1 MSKIGIRPETNT
13 LYFDFRVLGIRCREQ
28 TPLRDTKENRKKMQF
43 VLDRLDQAII
53 DKSFNY
59 RDFFPESGRISAFEA
74 AQQKAGEPRSASPI
88 GNTGLQPSLKPVLG
102 SPTDSSQTN
111 PTPTHSQIPLF
122 SDFANQ
128 WYSEMEVGWKRSHRT
143 TTRGVLDNSL
153 IPQFGPRPVH
163 EIKKGDILAFR
174 SSLAKL
180 PGIKNKESLSASRI
194 NHIMT
199 PLRMILTEAADRY
212 EFAPAFINIKPLRVG
227 KTDVQPFTM
236 QEVQDILRTV
246 RADFRNYYIVR
257 FFTGTRTGEID
268 GLKWQYVDF
277 ERRTISIKE
286 TIVNDYEET
295 PKTGES
301 ERDIQM
307 SQMVFDAL
315 LAQHKVT
322 GQGVYV
328 FATSAGTPISHRN
341 ISKRVWYPLL
351 RLLGLKKRVPY
362 QTRHTFATLM
372 LASGEAPEWIAR
384 QMGHTTTE
392 MLFRVYSRFIPNLT
406 RQDGSAFERL
416 MAAQMQ
422 DQPHP
427 IVDPQLANEVSAH
440 SFINPNSIG
449 VNHLPKTQ
457 SRATKEI
464 EQEPQLPKPQAI
476 NPPEPPPFAPPNLP
490 NQLPD
495 TRVNP
500 SADAALIANPWLE
513 IAKHSGLSM
522 PPKADPTPPSDHPV
536 GDLL

>member
-43 VLDRLDQAII
+43 VLDRLDQAIK

-59 RDFFPESGRISAFEA
+59 RDFFPESGRIYAFEA
-74 AQQKAGEPRSASPI
+74 AQQKAGERKSAGLI
-88 GNTGLQPSLKPVLG
+88 GNTGLHSSLKPVLG
-102 SPTDSSQTN
+102 SPSDASQTN
-111 PTPTHSQIPLF
+111 PSSTRSQIPLF

-143 TTRGVLDNSL
+143 TTRGVLDNFL
-153 IPQFGPRPVH
+153 IPQFGQKSVN
-163 EIKKGDILAFR
+163 EIKKGDILTFR

-180 PGIKNKESLSASRI
+180 PGINNKESLSASRI

-362 QTRHTFATLM
+362 QTRHTYATLM

-427 IVDPQLANEVSAH
+427 IIDPQSLNEVSAY
-440 SFINPNSIG
+440 SGINPNSIG

-457 SRATKEI
+457 SRVAEKV
-464 EQEPQLPKPQAI
+464 EQAPELPEPET
-476 NPPEPPPFAPPNLP
+476 PEPPVALP
-490 NQLPD
+490 NTQI
-495 TRVNP
+495 NP
-500 SADAALIANPWLE
+500 SANAALIANPWLE
-513 IAKHSGLSM
+513 IAKHSGFSV
-522 PPKADPTPPSDHPV
+522 PPKTDLIPPSDHPA

>member
-43 VLDRLDQAII
+43 VLDRLDQAIN

-88 GNTGLQPSLKPVLG
+88 GNTGLQPSLKPAFV
-102 SPTDSSQTN
+102 SSFDT
-111 PTPTHSQIPLF
+111 SQINPASPHRQTPLF

-153 IPQFGPRPVH
+153 IPQFGPRPVN

-257 FFTGTRTGEID
+257 FFTGTRTSEVD

-362 QTRHTFATLM
+362 QTRHTYATLM

-416 MAAQMQ
+416 MAARMQ

-427 IVDPQLANEVSAH
+427 IIDPQSLNEVSAY
-440 SFINPNSIG
+440 SGINPNSIG
-449 VNHLPKTQ
+449 MNHLPKTQ
-457 SRATKEI
+457 SRLTKAI
-464 EQEPQLPKPQAI
+464 EQTPQLPELQPM
-476 NPPEPPPFAPPNLP
+476 EPPAPPTFGPPDSPNKLP
-490 NQLPD
+490 N
-495 TRVNP
+495 TWINS

-513 IAKHSGLSM
+513 IAKHSGLSV
-522 PPKADPTPPSDHPV
+522 PCSTDSIPPSDHPAR
-536 GDLL
+536 DLL

>member
-1 MSKIGIRPETNT
+1 MSNIRVRKETGR
-13 LYFDFRVLGIRCREQ
+13 LFLDFRVFGIRCREQ
-28 TPLRDTKENRKKMQF
+28 TELVDSKANRKLLAK
-43 VLDRLDQAII
+43 LDESINAAITNG
-53 DKSFNY
+53 SY
-59 RDFFPESGRISAFEA
+59 RHADFFPMSKRIAEVEGARPSINTPAIN
-74 AQQKAGEPRSASPI
+74 KAS
-88 GNTGLQPSLKPVLG
+88 
-102 SPTDSSQTN
+102 TN
-111 PTPTHSQIPLF
+111 PALAFTARPFDEAPSSNRQTPLF

-128 WYSEMEVGWKRSHRT
+128 WYAEMEVGWKRSHRT
-143 TTRGVLDNSL
+143 TTRGVLDNFL
-153 IPQFGPRPVH
+153 LPQFGQKTV
-163 EIKKGDILAFR
+163 IDVKKADILAFR

-199 PLRMILTEAADRY
+199 PLRMILTEAADRN

-246 RADFRNYYIVR
+246 RSDFKNYYIVR

-362 QTRHTFATLM
+362 QTRHTYATLM

-440 SFINPNSIG
+440 SGINPNSIG
-449 VNHLPKTQ
+449 VNRLPKTQ
-457 SRATKEI
+457 SRVTEKD
-464 EQEPQLPKPQAI
+464 EQAPELPEPETPKPPVA
-476 NPPEPPPFAPPNLP
+476 LP
-490 NQLPD
+490 N
-495 TRVNP
+495 TRINP
-500 SADAALIANPWLE
+500 SADAALIVNPWLE

-522 PPKADPTPPSDHPV
+522 PPKVDPIPPSDHPA

>member
-1 MSKIGIRPETNT
+1 MSNIRVRKETGR
-13 LYFDFRVLGIRCREQ
+13 LFLDFRVFGVRCREQ
-28 TPLRDTKENRKKMQF
+28 TELIDTKANRKLLAK
-43 VLDRLDQAII
+43 LDDSIKVAVANGSY
-53 DKSFNY
+53 KHKH
-59 RDFFPESGRISAFEA
+59 FFPMSKRIAEVEEA
-74 AQQKAGEPRSASPI
+74 RLAICAATNKTQTSSTVANSEMYSDIAPS
-88 GNTGLQPSLKPVLG
+88 SLKQTPV
-102 SPTDSSQTN
+102 
-111 PTPTHSQIPLF
+111 F
-122 SDFANQ
+122 SEFANQ

-143 TTRGVLDNSL
+143 TTRGILDNFL
-153 IPQFGPRPVH
+153 IPQFGQKSVN
-163 EIKKGDILAFR
+163 EIKKGEIFTFR
-174 SSLAKL
+174 SALAKL

-236 QEVQDILRTV
+236 QEVQGILRTV

-416 MAAQMQ
+416 MAAQIQ

-427 IVDPQLANEVSAH
+427 IVDPQLVDEVSAC
-440 SFINPNSIG
+440 SGVNPNSIG

-457 SRATKEI
+457 SRVTKEF
-464 EQEPQLPKPQAI
+464 EQVPRLPEPQAI
-476 NPPEPPPFAPPNLP
+476 NPPELPPFPC
-490 NQLPD
+490 QI
-495 TRVNP
+495 RQI
-500 SADAALIANPWLE
+500 SY
-513 IAKHSGLSM
+513 
-522 PPKADPTPPSDHPV
+522 PTP
-536 GDLL
+536 G

>member
-1 MSKIGIRPETNT
+1 MPNIRVRKETGL
-13 LYFDFRVLGIRCREQ
+13 LYFDFQYLKVRCREQ
-28 TPLRDTKENRKKMQF
+28 SLLEDSKPNRKKMQK
-43 VLDRLDQAII
+43 VLDEILGKI
-53 DKSFNY
+53 KSHTFSY
-59 RDFFPESGRISAFEA
+59 RDYFPSSKQLLAIELLENGSPPEPMPVRIDPYFKTQPAPISALP
-74 AQQKAGEPRSASPI
+74 AQVQANG
-88 GNTGLQPSLKPVLG
+88 
-102 SPTDSSQTN
+102 
-111 PTPTHSQIPLF
+111 PLF
-122 SDFANQ
+122 ADFANQ

-153 IPQFGPRPVH
+153 IPQFGQRTVN
-163 EIKKGDILAFR
+163 EIKKGEILAFR

-236 QEVQDILRTV
+236 QEVQDIIRTV
-246 RADFRNYYIVR
+246 RADFKNYYIVR
-257 FFTGTRTGEID
+257 FFTGTRTSEID

-427 IVDPQLANEVSAH
+427 IIDPQSLNEVSAH
-440 SFINPNSIG
+440 SGINPNNIG

-457 SRATKEI
+457 SRVTKEI

-476 NPPEPPPFAPPNLP
+476 NPPEPPTFAPPNLP
-490 NQLPD
+490 NQLPN
-495 TRVNP
+495 TRINP
-500 SADAALIANPWLE
+500 SANAALIANPWLE
-513 IAKHSGLSM
+513 IAKHSGLSV
-522 PPKADPTPPSDHPV
+522 PPKADPIPPSDHPV

>member
-1 MSKIGIRPETNT
+1 MSNIRVRKETGR
-13 LYFDFRVLGIRCREQ
+13 LFLDFRVFGVRCREQ
-28 TPLRDTKENRKKMQF
+28 TELPDTKANRKLLAK
-43 VLDRLDQAII
+43 LDDSIKVAVANGSY
-53 DKSFNY
+53 KHEH
-59 RDFFPESGRISAFEA
+59 FFPMSKRIAEVEEA
-74 AQQKAGEPRSASPI
+74 RLAMSTPTHKTPTSSTLATSEIYVDVAPS
-88 GNTGLQPSLKPVLG
+88 SLKP
-102 SPTDSSQTN
+102 T
-111 PTPTHSQIPLF
+111 PLF
-122 SDFANQ
+122 SEFANQ

-153 IPQFGPRPVH
+153 IPQFGPRPVN

-180 PGIKNKESLSASRI
+180 PGIKNKDSLSASRI

-246 RADFRNYYIVR
+246 RVDFRNYYIVR

-307 SQMVFDAL
+307 PQMVFDAL
-315 LAQHKVT
+315 LAQYKVT

-427 IVDPQLANEVSAH
+427 IVDPKSLNEVSAY
-440 SFINPNSIG
+440 SGINPNSIG

-457 SRATKEI
+457 SLATKEI
-464 EQEPQLPKPQAI
+464 EQTPQLSEPEAI
-476 NPPEPPPFAPPNLP
+476 NPPEPPPFAPPDSL
-490 NQLPD
+490 NQLPN
-495 TRVNP
+495 TRANP
-500 SADAALIANPWLE
+500 SADTALIANPWLE
-513 IAKHSGLSM
+513 IAKHSGLSI
-522 PPKADPTPPSDHPV
+522 PPKADPITPSDHSA

>member
-1 MSKIGIRPETNT
+1 MSNIRIRKETGR
-13 LYFDFRVLGIRCREQ
+13 LFLDFRVFGIRCREQ
-28 TPLRDTKENRKKMQF
+28 TELLDSKANRKLLAK
-43 VLDRLDQAII
+43 LDENIKVAVTNG
-53 DKSFNY
+53 SY
-59 RDFFPESGRISAFEA
+59 RHEHFFPMSKRIAEVEEARLAISAPA
-74 AQQKAGEPRSASPI
+74 INKAPANLALI
-88 GNTGLQPSLKPVLG
+88 ITGMPSDQPS
-102 SPTDSSQTN
+102 S
-111 PTPTHSQIPLF
+111 THRQSPLF
-122 SDFANQ
+122 CDFANQ

-143 TTRGVLDNSL
+143 TTRGALDNSL
-153 IPQFGPRPVH
+153 IPQFGSRPVN

-180 PGIKNKESLSASRI
+180 PGIKNKEGLSASRI

-212 EFAPAFINIKPLRVG
+212 DFAPAFINIKPLRVG
-227 KTDVQPFTM
+227 KADVQPFTM
-236 QEVQDILRTV
+236 QEVQDIIRAV
-246 RADFRNYYIVR
+246 RADFKNYYIVR
-257 FFTGTRTGEID
+257 FFTGTRTSEID

-427 IVDPQLANEVSAH
+427 IINPDLANEVSKH
-440 SFINPNSIG
+440 SGINANSIG
-449 VNHLPKTQ
+449 VNRLPKTQ

-464 EQEPQLPKPQAI
+464 EQATQLPGPQSMTLPAS
-476 NPPEPPPFAPPNLP
+476 PPLSSPDSP
-490 NQLPD
+490 NQLPNIRINQGAD
-495 TRVNP
+495 TG
-500 SADAALIANPWLE
+500 LIANPWLE
-513 IAKHSGLSM
+513 IAKHSGLSVAPSNEPTTSPEK
-522 PPKADPTPPSDHPV
+522 PPGGRS
-536 GDLL
+536 

>member
-1 MSKIGIRPETNT
+1 MPYMPNIRVRKETGL
-13 LYFDFRVLGIRCREQ
+13 LYFDFQYLKVRCREQ
-28 TPLRDTKENRKKMQF
+28 SLLEDSKLNRKKMQK
-43 VLDRLDQAII
+43 VLDEITGKI
-53 DKSFNY
+53 KSRTFCY
-59 RDFFPESGRISAFEA
+59 RDYFPGSKQLLAIELLENGSPPESIPSRID
-74 AQQKAGEPRSASPI
+74 
-88 GNTGLQPSLKPVLG
+88 PSFK
-102 SPTDSSQTN
+102 TQ
-111 PTPTHSQIPLF
+111 PTPITTLPVQAQANGPLF

-153 IPQFGPRPVH
+153 IPQFGPRPVN
-163 EIKKGDILAFR
+163 EIKKGEILAFR

-315 LAQHKVT
+315 LAQYKVT

-362 QTRHTFATLM
+362 QTRHTYATLM

-422 DQPHP
+422 GQPHP
-427 IVDPQLANEVSAH
+427 IVDPQSLNEVSAH
-440 SFINPNSIG
+440 SGINPNSIG

-464 EQEPQLPKPQAI
+464 EQAPELPEPEIPKTPVALPNTRI
-476 NPPEPPPFAPPNLP
+476 NPS
-490 NQLPD
+490 
-495 TRVNP
+495 T
-500 SADAALIANPWLE
+500 DAALIANPWLE
-513 IAKHSGLSM
+513 IAKHSGLSV
-522 PPKADPTPPSDHPV
+522 PPKADPIPPSDHPA

>member
-1 MSKIGIRPETNT
+1 MPNIRVRKETGL
-13 LYFDFRVLGIRCREQ
+13 LYFDFQYLKVRCREQ
-28 TPLRDTKENRKKMQF
+28 SLLEDSKPNRKKMQK
-43 VLDRLDQAII
+43 VLDEILGKI
-53 DKSFNY
+53 KSHTFSY
-59 RDFFPESGRISAFEA
+59 RDYFPSSKQLLAIELLENGSPPEPMPARIDPSFKTQTAPISALP
-74 AQQKAGEPRSASPI
+74 AQ
-88 GNTGLQPSLKPVLG
+88 V
-102 SPTDSSQTN
+102 QT
-111 PTPTHSQIPLF
+111 SGPLF

-153 IPQFGPRPVH
+153 IPQFGPRPVN

-180 PGIKNKESLSASRI
+180 PGIKNKESLSTSRI

-315 LAQHKVT
+315 LAQHKAT

-362 QTRHTFATLM
+362 QTRHTYATLM

-427 IVDPQLANEVSAH
+427 IIDPQLANEVSAH
-440 SFINPNSIG
+440 SGINPNSIG

-457 SRATKEI
+457 SRAPKAT
-464 EQEPQLPKPQAI
+464 EQTPQLPEPQAI
-476 NPPEPPPFAPPNLP
+476 NQPKLPPFSPPNFP

-495 TRVNP
+495 TQVNP

-513 IAKHSGLSM
+513 IAKHSGLSV
-522 PPKADPTPPSDHPV
+522 PPKADPIPSSDHPK
-536 GDLL
+536 GGLL

>member
-1 MSKIGIRPETNT
+1 MSNIRVRKETGR
-13 LYFDFRVLGIRCREQ
+13 LFLDFRVFGVRCREQ
-28 TPLRDTKENRKKMQF
+28 TELADTKANRKLLAK
-43 VLDRLDQAII
+43 LDENIKAAVANG
-53 DKSFNY
+53 SY
-59 RDFFPESGRISAFEA
+59 RHEHFFPMSKRISEVEGARLAMTAPAHKVPTRPALTTSEMYSDFA
-74 AQQKAGEPRSASPI
+74 P
-88 GNTGLQPSLKPVLG
+88 LSLK
-102 SPTDSSQTN
+102 ST
-111 PTPTHSQIPLF
+111 PLF
-122 SDFANQ
+122 SEFANQ

-153 IPQFGPRPVH
+153 IPQFGPRPVN

-180 PGIKNKESLSASRI
+180 PGIKNKESLSASRV

-362 QTRHTFATLM
+362 QTRHTYATLM

-427 IVDPQLANEVSAH
+427 IIDPQLANEVSAH
-440 SFINPNSIG
+440 SGINPNSIG

-457 SRATKEI
+457 SRAPKAT
-464 EQEPQLPKPQAI
+464 EQTPQLPEPQAI
-476 NPPEPPPFAPPNLP
+476 NQPKLPPFSPPNLP

-495 TRVNP
+495 TQVNP

-513 IAKHSGLSM
+513 IAKHSGLSV
-522 PPKADPTPPSDHPV
+522 PPKADPIPSSDHPK
-536 GDLL
+536 GGLL

>member
-1 MSKIGIRPETNT
+1 MSNIRVRKETGR
-13 LYFDFRVLGIRCREQ
+13 LFLDFRVFGVRCREQ
-28 TPLRDTKENRKKMQF
+28 TELPDTKANRKLLAK
-43 VLDRLDQAII
+43 LDDGIKVAVANGSY
-53 DKSFNY
+53 KHEH
-59 RDFFPESGRISAFEA
+59 FFPMSKRIAEVEEA
-74 AQQKAGEPRSASPI
+74 RLAMSTSTHKAPTNSTLATSEIHSDVAP
-88 GNTGLQPSLKPVLG
+88 LSLK
-102 SPTDSSQTN
+102 ST
-111 PTPTHSQIPLF
+111 PLF
-122 SDFANQ
+122 SEFANQ

-143 TTRGVLDNSL
+143 TTRGVLDNFL
-153 IPQFGPRPVH
+153 IPQFGQKTVN
-163 EIKKGDILAFR
+163 EIKKGEILAFR

-236 QEVQDILRTV
+236 QEVQDIIRTV
-246 RADFRNYYIVR
+246 RADFKNYYIVR
-257 FFTGTRTGEID
+257 FFTGTRTSEID

-351 RLLGLKKRVPY
+351 RLLRLKKRVPY

-427 IVDPQLANEVSAH
+427 IIDPQLVNEVSAH
-440 SFINPNSIG
+440 SGINPNSIG

-464 EQEPQLPKPQAI
+464 EQVPQLPEPQSI
-476 NPPEPPPFAPPNLP
+476 SPPEPSSFTPPNLP
-490 NQLPD
+490 N
-495 TRVNP
+495 TRINP

-513 IAKHSGLSM
+513 IAKHSGLSV

>member
-1 MSKIGIRPETNT
+1 MSNIRVRKETGR
-13 LYFDFRVLGIRCREQ
+13 LFLDFRVFGVRCREQ
-28 TPLRDTKENRKKMQF
+28 TELPDTKANRKLLAK
-43 VLDRLDQAII
+43 LDDSIKVAVANGSY
-53 DKSFNY
+53 KHEH
-59 RDFFPESGRISAFEA
+59 FFPMSKRIAEVEEA
-74 AQQKAGEPRSASPI
+74 RLAMSTPTHKTPTSSTLATSEMHSDVAPS
-88 GNTGLQPSLKPVLG
+88 SLKP
-102 SPTDSSQTN
+102 T
-111 PTPTHSQIPLF
+111 PLF
-122 SDFANQ
+122 SEFANQ
-128 WYSEMEVGWKRSHRT
+128 WYLEMEVGWKRSHRT

-153 IPQFGPRPVH
+153 IPQFGPRPVN

-236 QEVQDILRTV
+236 QEVQGIIRTV
-246 RADFRNYYIVR
+246 RTDFRNYYIVR

-372 LASGEAPEWIAR
+372 LASGEVPEWIAR

-427 IVDPQLANEVSAH
+427 LINPQSLNEVSAH
-440 SFINPNSIG
+440 SAINLNSIG

-464 EQEPQLPKPQAI
+464 EQAPQLPKPQPI
-476 NPPEPPPFAPPNLP
+476 NLPELPPFAPPNLP
-490 NQLPD
+490 NQLPN

-500 SADAALIANPWLE
+500 SANAALIANPWLE

-522 PPKADPTPPSDHPV
+522 PPKADPTLPSDHPA

>member
-1 MSKIGIRPETNT
+1 MSNIRIRKETGR
-13 LYFDFRVLGIRCREQ
+13 LFLDFRVFGVRCREQ
-28 TPLRDTKENRKKMQF
+28 TELPDTKANRKLLAK
-43 VLDRLDQAII
+43 LDDSIKVAVANGSY
-53 DKSFNY
+53 KHEH
-59 RDFFPESGRISAFEA
+59 FFPMSKRIAEVEEA
-74 AQQKAGEPRSASPI
+74 RLAMSASTYKTP
-88 GNTGLQPSLKPVLG
+88 TSLTLATSEMYSDVAPSFLKP
-102 SPTDSSQTN
+102 T
-111 PTPTHSQIPLF
+111 PLF
-122 SDFANQ
+122 SEFANQ
-128 WYSEMEVGWKRSHRT
+128 WYSEMEVEWKRSHRT
-143 TTRGVLDNSL
+143 TTRGVLDNFL
-153 IPQFGPRPVH
+153 IPQFGQKTVN
-163 EIKKGDILAFR
+163 EIKKGEILAFR

-236 QEVQDILRTV
+236 QEVQDIIRTV

-351 RLLGLKKRVPY
+351 RLLGLNKRVPY

-422 DQPHP
+422 ERPHP
-427 IVDPQLANEVSAH
+427 IINPQLANEVSAH
-440 SFINPNSIG
+440 SGINPNSIG

-457 SRATKEI
+457 SRATKAI
-464 EQEPQLPKPQAI
+464 EQTPQLPEPQAI
-476 NPPEPPPFAPPNLP
+476 NQPKLPPFAPPNLP
-490 NQLPD
+490 NQPPD

-513 IAKHSGLSM
+513 IAKHSGLSV
-522 PPKADPTPPSDHPV
+522 PPKADPIPSSDHPK
-536 GDLL
+536 GGLL

>member
-43 VLDRLDQAII
+43 VLDRLDQAIN

-88 GNTGLQPSLKPVLG
+88 GNTGLQPSLKPVFVSSFDTSQINPASLH
-102 SPTDSSQTN
+102 SQT
-111 PTPTHSQIPLF
+111 PLF

-153 IPQFGPRPVH
+153 IPQFGHRPVN

-212 EFAPAFINIKPLRVG
+212 EFATAFINIKPLRVG

-362 QTRHTFATLM
+362 QTRHTYATLM

-427 IVDPQLANEVSAH
+427 IVDPQSLNEVSAH
-440 SFINPNSIG
+440 SGINPSSIG

-457 SRATKEI
+457 SRATKAI
-464 EQEPQLPKPQAI
+464 EQTPQLPEPQAI
-476 NPPEPPPFAPPNLP
+476 NQPKLPPFAPPNLP

-513 IAKHSGLSM
+513 MAKHSGLSV
-522 PPKADPTPPSDHPV
+522 PPKADPTYRTGVRATS
-536 GDLL
+536 

>member
-1 MSKIGIRPETNT
+1 MSNIRIRKETGR
-13 LYFDFRVLGIRCREQ
+13 LFLDFRVFGVRCREQ
-28 TPLRDTKENRKKMQF
+28 TELPDTKANRKLLAK
-43 VLDRLDQAII
+43 LDDNIKAAVANGSY
-53 DKSFNY
+53 KHEH
-59 RDFFPESGRISAFEA
+59 FFPMSKRIAEVEEARLAMSAPTYKTPTSSTLATSEMYSDIA
-74 AQQKAGEPRSASPI
+74 PS
-88 GNTGLQPSLKPVLG
+88 SLKL
-102 SPTDSSQTN
+102 T
-111 PTPTHSQIPLF
+111 PLF
-122 SDFANQ
+122 SEFANQ

-153 IPQFGPRPVH
+153 IPQFGPRPVN

-362 QTRHTFATLM
+362 QTRHTYATLM

-427 IVDPQLANEVSAH
+427 VINPQSLNEVSAY
-440 SFINPNSIG
+440 SGINPNSIG

-457 SRATKEI
+457 SQVTEKV
-464 EQEPQLPKPQAI
+464 EQAPDL
-476 NPPEPPPFAPPNLP
+476 PEPEVPAPPIALP
-490 NQLPD
+490 N
-495 TRVNP
+495 TRINP
-500 SADAALIANPWLE
+500 SANAALIANPWLE
-513 IAKHSGLSM
+513 IAKHSGLSV
-522 PPKADPTPPSDHPV
+522 PPTAEPIPPSDHPT

>member
-1 MSKIGIRPETNT
+1 MSNIRVRKETGR
-13 LYFDFRVLGIRCREQ
+13 LFLDFRVFGVRCREQ
-28 TPLRDTKENRKKMQF
+28 TELADTKANRKLLAK
-43 VLDRLDQAII
+43 LDENIKAAVANG
-53 DKSFNY
+53 SY
-59 RDFFPESGRISAFEA
+59 RHEHFFPMSKRISEVEGARLAMTAPAHKVPTRPALTTSEMYSDFA
-74 AQQKAGEPRSASPI
+74 P
-88 GNTGLQPSLKPVLG
+88 LSLK
-102 SPTDSSQTN
+102 ST
-111 PTPTHSQIPLF
+111 PLF
-122 SDFANQ
+122 SEFANQ
-128 WYSEMEVGWKRSHRT
+128 RYSEMEVGWKRSHRT
-143 TTRGVLDNSL
+143 TTRGALDNFL
-153 IPQFGPRPVH
+153 IPQFGQKMLN
-163 EIKKGDILAFR
+163 EIKKGEILAFR

-227 KTDVQPFTM
+227 KTNVQPFTM
-236 QEVQDILRTV
+236 QEVQDIIRTV
-246 RADFRNYYIVR
+246 RFDFRNYYIVR
-257 FFTGTRTGEID
+257 FFTGTRTSEID

-315 LAQHKVT
+315 LAQYKVT
-322 GQGVYV
+322 GQGIYV

-427 IVDPQLANEVSAH
+427 IINPDLANEVSKH
-440 SFINPNSIG
+440 SGINPNSIG
-449 VNHLPKTQ
+449 VNRLPKTQ

-464 EQEPQLPKPQAI
+464 EQATQLPGPQSMTLPASL
-476 NPPEPPPFAPPNLP
+476 PLSSPDSLSQLP
-490 NQLPD
+490 N
-495 TRVNP
+495 TKINP
-500 SADAALIANPWLE
+500 SANAALIANPWLQ
-513 IAKHSGLSM
+513 IAKHTGFSE
-522 PPKADPTPPSDHPV
+522 PHPTDSTPSSDQPA
-536 GDLL
+536 GDLS

>member
-1 MSKIGIRPETNT
+1 
-13 LYFDFRVLGIRCREQ
+13 
-28 TPLRDTKENRKKMQF
+28 
-43 VLDRLDQAII
+43 
-53 DKSFNY
+53 
-59 RDFFPESGRISAFEA
+59 
-74 AQQKAGEPRSASPI
+74 
-88 GNTGLQPSLKPVLG
+88 
-102 SPTDSSQTN
+102 
-111 PTPTHSQIPLF
+111 
-122 SDFANQ
+122 
-128 WYSEMEVGWKRSHRT
+128 
-143 TTRGVLDNSL
+143 
-153 IPQFGPRPVH
+153 
-163 EIKKGDILAFR
+163 
-174 SSLAKL
+174 
-180 PGIKNKESLSASRI
+180 
-194 NHIMT
+194 
-199 PLRMILTEAADRY
+199 LRMILTEAADRY

-257 FFTGTRTGEID
+257 FFTGTRTSEVD

-362 QTRHTFATLM
+362 QTRHTYATLM

-427 IVDPQLANEVSAH
+427 IVDPQSLNEVSAY
-440 SFINPNSIG
+440 SGINPNSIG
-449 VNHLPKTQ
+449 VNYLPKTQ
-457 SRATKEI
+457 SRVAEKVKQAPELP
-464 EQEPQLPKPQAI
+464 EPET
-476 NPPEPPPFAPPNLP
+476 PEPPVALP
-490 NQLPD
+490 NN
-495 TRVNP
+495 RINP

-513 IAKHSGLSM
+513 IAKHSGISV
-522 PPKADPTPPSDHPV
+522 PPKTDLIPPSDHPA
-536 GDLL
+536 GDLS

>member
-1 MSKIGIRPETNT
+1 
-13 LYFDFRVLGIRCREQ
+13 
-28 TPLRDTKENRKKMQF
+28 
-43 VLDRLDQAII
+43 
-53 DKSFNY
+53 
-59 RDFFPESGRISAFEA
+59 
-74 AQQKAGEPRSASPI
+74 
-88 GNTGLQPSLKPVLG
+88 
-102 SPTDSSQTN
+102 
-111 PTPTHSQIPLF
+111 
-122 SDFANQ
+122 
-128 WYSEMEVGWKRSHRT
+128 
-143 TTRGVLDNSL
+143 
-153 IPQFGPRPVH
+153 
-163 EIKKGDILAFR
+163 
-174 SSLAKL
+174 
-180 PGIKNKESLSASRI
+180 
-194 NHIMT
+194 MT

-227 KTDVQPFTM
+227 KTDVQPFSL
-236 QEVQDILRTV
+236 QEVHAIIRTV
-246 RADFRNYYIVR
+246 RADFKNYYVVR

-307 SQMVFDAL
+307 SQMVFEAL

-322 GQGVYV
+322 GQGTYV

-416 MAAQMQ
+416 MAAQIQ

-427 IVDPQLANEVSAH
+427 IIDPNLTSEVSAY
-440 SFINPNSIG
+440 SAINPNNIG
-449 VNHLPKTQ
+449 VNRFPKIKT
-457 SRATKEI
+457 RPNKEI
-464 EQEPQLPKPQAI
+464 AQSPKLFEPPAPEPRVALPNTQI
-476 NPPEPPPFAPPNLP
+476 NPN
-490 NQLPD
+490 
-495 TRVNP
+495 T
-500 SADAALIANPWLE
+500 DAVLIANPWLE
-513 IAKHSGLSM
+513 IAKHSAL
-522 PPKADPTPPSDHPV
+522 PAPHTTHPLLPLDRQS
-536 GDLL
+536 GDLC

>member
-1 MSKIGIRPETNT
+1 
-13 LYFDFRVLGIRCREQ
+13 
-28 TPLRDTKENRKKMQF
+28 
-43 VLDRLDQAII
+43 
-53 DKSFNY
+53 
-59 RDFFPESGRISAFEA
+59 
-74 AQQKAGEPRSASPI
+74 
-88 GNTGLQPSLKPVLG
+88 
-102 SPTDSSQTN
+102 
-111 PTPTHSQIPLF
+111 
-122 SDFANQ
+122 
-128 WYSEMEVGWKRSHRT
+128 
-143 TTRGVLDNSL
+143 
-153 IPQFGPRPVH
+153 
-163 EIKKGDILAFR
+163 
-174 SSLAKL
+174 
-180 PGIKNKESLSASRI
+180 
-194 NHIMT
+194 
-199 PLRMILTEAADRY
+199 
-212 EFAPAFINIKPLRVG
+212 
-227 KTDVQPFTM
+227 M

-246 RADFRNYYIVR
+246 RTDFRNYYIVR

-301 ERDIQM
+301 ERAIQM
-307 SQMVFDAL
+307 PQMVFDAL
-315 LAQHKVT
+315 LAQYKVT

-362 QTRHTFATLM
+362 QTRHTYATLM

-427 IVDPQLANEVSAH
+427 IIDPQVVDEVSTH
-440 SFINPNSIG
+440 SGINPNSIG
-449 VNHLPKTQ
+449 VNRLPKTQ
-457 SRATKEI
+457 SRVTKEI
-464 EQEPQLPKPQAI
+464 EQVPQLPEPQSI
-476 NPPEPPPFAPPNLP
+476 NLPEPPPLAPLNLP
-490 NQLPD
+490 NQPPN
-495 TRVNP
+495 TRINP
-500 SADAALIANPWLE
+500 CADAALIANPWLE
-513 IAKHSGLSM
+513 IAKHSGLSV
-522 PPKADPTPPSDHPV
+522 PPRVDLVPPLDHPA

>member
-1 MSKIGIRPETNT
+1 MSNIRVRKETGR
-13 LYFDFRVLGIRCREQ
+13 LFLDFRVFGIRCREQ
-28 TPLRDTKENRKKMQF
+28 TELVDSKANRKLLAK
-43 VLDRLDQAII
+43 LDDNIKVAVANG
-53 DKSFNY
+53 SY
-59 RDFFPESGRISAFEA
+59 RHEHFFPMSKRIAEVEEA
-74 AQQKAGEPRSASPI
+74 RLASTPAINKERANLALAIAGA
-88 GNTGLQPSLKPVLG
+88 
-102 SPTDSSQTN
+102 PTDRPPLSHSQT
-111 PTPTHSQIPLF
+111 PLF

-153 IPQFGPRPVH
+153 IPQFGPRPVN
-163 EIKKGDILAFR
+163 EIKKGDILTFR
-174 SSLAKL
+174 ASLAKL

-257 FFTGTRTGEID
+257 LFTGTRTGEID

-315 LAQHKVT
+315 LAQYKVT

-427 IVDPQLANEVSAH
+427 IIDPQVVYEVSAH
-440 SFINPNSIG
+440 SGINSNSIG

-464 EQEPQLPKPQAI
+464 EKAPQLPEPQSI
-476 NPPEPPPFAPPNLP
+476 NLPEPPPLAPLNLP
-490 NQLPD
+490 NQLPN
-495 TRVNP
+495 TRINP
-500 SADAALIANPWLE
+500 SANAALIANPWLE
-513 IAKHSGLSM
+513 IAKHSGLSA
-522 PPKADPTPPSDHPV
+522 PPKTDPIPPSDYPA

>member
-1 MSKIGIRPETNT
+1 MPNIRVRKETGL
-13 LYFDFRVLGIRCREQ
+13 LYFDFQYLKVRCREQ
-28 TPLRDTKENRKKMQF
+28 SLLEDSKPNRKKMQQ
-43 VLDRLDQAII
+43 VLDEIVSKIKNRT
-53 DKSFNY
+53 FCY
-59 RDFFPESGRISAFEA
+59 RDYFPGSKQLLAIELLENGSPPESIPARIDPAFK
-74 AQQKAGEPRSASPI
+74 AQ
-88 GNTGLQPSLKPVLG
+88 
-102 SPTDSSQTN
+102 
-111 PTPTHSQIPLF
+111 PTPITNLPVQAQANGPLF

-143 TTRGVLDNSL
+143 TTRGVLNNFL
-153 IPQFGPRPVH
+153 LPQFGQKSVMDV
-163 EIKKGDILAFR
+163 KKGEILAFR

-227 KTDVQPFTM
+227 KTDVQPFTI
-236 QEVQDILRTV
+236 QEVQDIIRNV
-246 RADFRNYYIVR
+246 RADFKNYYIVR
-257 FFTGTRTGEID
+257 FFTGTRTSEID

-315 LAQHKVT
+315 LAQYKVT
-322 GQGVYV
+322 GQGTYV
-328 FATSAGTPISHRN
+328 FATSTGTPISHRN

-372 LASGEAPEWIAR
+372 LASGEVPEWIAR

-422 DQPHP
+422 DKPHP

-440 SFINPNSIG
+440 SGLNINSIG

-457 SRATKEI
+457 DRLIKEI
-464 EQEPQLPKPQAI
+464 EQAPQLPEPASMEQPASSSFC
-476 NPPEPPPFAPPNLP
+476 PPDSL
-490 NQLPD
+490 NQLPN
-495 TRVNP
+495 TQINS
-500 SADAALIANPWLE
+500 SADAGLIANPWLE
-513 IAKHSGLSM
+513 IAKHSGLLA
-522 PPKADPTPPSDHPV
+522 PPKADLIASSDHWCR
-536 GDLL
+536 G

>member
-1 MSKIGIRPETNT
+1 MPNIRVRKETGL
-13 LYFDFRVLGIRCREQ
+13 LYFDFQYLKVRCREQ
-28 TPLRDTKENRKKMQF
+28 SLLEDSKPNRKKMQK
-43 VLDRLDQAII
+43 VLDEIVGKIKNRT
-53 DKSFNY
+53 FCY
-59 RDFFPESGRISAFEA
+59 RDYFPGSKQLTAIELLENGSLPELMPARIDLSFKT
-74 AQQKAGEPRSASPI
+74 Q
-88 GNTGLQPSLKPVLG
+88 
-102 SPTDSSQTN
+102 
-111 PTPTHSQIPLF
+111 PTPVATLPAKTQANGPLF

-143 TTRGVLDNSL
+143 TTRGILDNLL
-153 IPQFGPRPVH
+153 IPQFGEKTVN
-163 EIKKGDILAFR
+163 EIKKGEILAFR

-180 PGIKNKESLSASRI
+180 PGVKNKESLSASRI
-194 NHIMT
+194 NHVMT

-227 KTDVQPFTM
+227 KTDVQPFTL

-246 RADFRNYYIVR
+246 RADFKNYYIVR
-257 FFTGTRTGEID
+257 FFTGTRTSEID

-416 MAAQMQ
+416 MAAQIQ

-427 IVDPQLANEVSAH
+427 IIDPNLINEVSAY
-440 SFINPNSIG
+440 SAINPNNIG
-449 VNHLPKTQ
+449 VNRFPKIQT
-457 SRATKEI
+457 RPNKEV
-464 EQEPQLPKPQAI
+464 EQAPKLSERPT
-476 NPPEPPPFAPPNLP
+476 PEPPAAPPNTQINP
-490 NQLPD
+490 N
-495 TRVNP
+495 T
-500 SADAALIANPWLE
+500 DAALVANPWLE
-513 IAKHSGLSM
+513 IAKHSGLSA
-522 PPKADPTPPSDHPV
+522 PHKTDSISPSDHSA
-536 GDLL
+536 GDFQ